1 MSKSGKLTLILS
13 ISEGK
18 VVATLIVNQS
28 VSSIVFRAWI
38 FFMVGLV
45 IAFIMFEII
54 YRSETSI
61 IILNRFLKH
70 KNKQMKYHNE
80 IYQNLLEKKENFN
93 NHKEKGV
100 RYVIIDNNM
109 YYIDEDFMHPGGEFI
124 FNILN
129 GK

>member
-1 MSKSGKLTLILS
+1 
-13 ISEGK
+13 
-18 VVATLIVNQS
+18 LIVNQS